1 MKWWVLSGLIACCGS
16 DGVSA
21 REGFL
26 ENPGLLADYNA
37 ELRGG
42 DGRLDVESMI
52 ARLTQLRVDTYFY
65 LIWHRE
71 TDWDDLKL
79 FLPAARDAGIDVW
92 AYLVPPSE
100 SPPIYGT
107 RYSEPF
113 RLDYLRWAEEIAR
126 LGLIHPN
133 LAAFVIDD
141 FMANSAFYT
150 PAYVKNMVERARTF
164 NPGMRFLPLM
174 YYPEIDRQFVTDYG
188 PLIDGA
194 VAAYPADAAAIQ
206 RAWRFL
212 NDRIVE
218 PERHLISYPWN
229 TRSAIGSAASIRRR
243 MRVNPGERHEI
254 RFSQRDDYIGPTTG
268 YHFKE
273 FLIDGRVAWDEDVGG
288 GDRKWRKVTLNVTRY
303 VEGKVRVDV
312 TFRVYD
318 RRAVSNFGVD
328 VEFHGIEF
336 QGLSGDGA
344 WSAEMR
350 SPWRVTTL
358 PAYRGAG
365 RFRIPLVVM
374 IAAHRPQFEKRNGP
388 PATPSRIQD
397 KVRMAISQ
405 MRNGFADG
413 VVTYALTKRIDDPVY
428 QLIWQLFL
436 QTRASDSADFDDNG
450 SVDFGDFVMFAGA
463 FGRTT
468 GRLESPY
475 ASYDLDMD
483 GVVGFGDFILFA
495 RAFGHQ
501 ELSKAAGVW

>member
-1 MKWWVLSGLIACCGS
+1 MKWWVLSGLIAFCGS
-16 DGVSA
+16 AGASA
-21 REGFL
+21 RAGFL

-79 FLPAARDAGIDVW
+79 FLPAAREAGIDAW

-126 LGLIHPN
+126 LGLMHPN
-133 LAAFVIDD
+133 LTAFVIDD
-141 FMANSAFYT
+141 FMANAAFYT

-174 YYPEIDRQFVTDYG
+174 YYPEIDIQFVTDYG

-194 VAAYPADAAAIQ
+194 VAAYPADAVAIQ
-206 RAWRFL
+206 RAWRFF
-212 NDRIVE
+212 NDRIDE
-218 PERHLISYPWN
+218 PERHLISYPWQ
-229 TRSAIGSAASIRRR
+229 TRSAIGSAASIRRQ
-243 MRVNPGERHEI
+243 MRVIPGERCEI
-254 RFSQRDDYIGPTTG
+254 RFSQRDDYTGLTTG

-273 FLIDGRVAWDEDVGG
+273 LLIDGRIVWDEDVGG
-288 GDRKWRKVTLNVTRY
+288 GDREWRGATVEVARY
-303 VEGKVRVDV
+303 VEGKTHVDIM
-312 TFRVYD
+312 FRVYD
-318 RRAVSNFGVD
+318 RKAVSNFGVD

-336 QGLSGDGA
+336 EGLTGESG
-344 WSAEMR
+344 WSVNTRE
-350 SPWRVTTL
+350 PWRVTTL
-358 PAYRGAG
+358 PAYRGVG
-365 RFRIPLVVM
+365 RFRLPLVVM
-374 IAAHRPQFEKRNGP
+374 IAANRPQFEKRNGP
-388 PATPSRIQD
+388 PATPARIQD
-397 KVRMAISQ
+397 KVRMAVSQ
-405 MRNGFADG
+405 MRKGFAEG
-413 VVTYALTKRIDDPVY
+413 VVTYALIKRIEDPIY

-436 QTRASDSADFDDNG
+436 QTRASASADFDNSG
-450 SVDFGDFVMFAGA
+450 SVDFADFVMFAGA
-463 FGRTT
+463 FGRTS

-475 ASYDLDMD
+475 ARYDLDMD
-483 GVVGFGDFILFA
+483 GVVGFADFLIFA
-495 RAFGHQ
+495 HALGHQ
-501 ELSKAAGVW
+501 ALSKAAGNW